1 MVRSTARTRWST
13 LLADPAFAPF
23 DLILLDPPYDH
34 PAGETLAGV
43 GPFARA
49 GGVGRAGTCA
59 TDDAAR
65 ATPDASVRARDLRSG
80 DSALAIYTCP
90 H

>member
-1 MVRSTARTRWST
+1 MVRSTVERAWLT
-13 LLADPAFAPF
+13 LPSDPAFAPF

-34 PAGETLAGV
+34 PAGETLAG
-43 GPFARA
+43 
-49 GGVGRAGTCA
+49 
-59 TDDAAR
+59 AAR
-65 ATPDASVRARDLRSG
+65 LLAPAGWVVLEHARRTVLPGHAGRLDLARDLRSG